1 MGSERQLDDER
12 QEGMRV
18 AQTCLWFRS
27 FCFGRRQCV
36 RGGGSPGKEAVE
48 PSEVEGHLGSQRQ
61 VSGKR
66 KASLC
71 QMPS

>member
-1 MGSERQLDDER
+1 MQSGCPFGSWIDGSGAYER
-12 QEGMRV
+12 GRV
-18 AQTCLWFRS
+18 QS
-27 FCFGRRQCV
+27 FWFGRHQYVGR
-36 RGGGSPGKEAVE
+36 GGSPGKEAVE

-66 KASLC
+66 KASLR